1 MKKIPVAVALFLLAA
16 CGTVHAAETTVES
29 DGMLNVDGTRV
40 FVVGLYENPAED
52 AELARAA
59 EAGFNLVR
67 SSADTAALDRLQRY
81 GVHAWVNT
89 GAAIDLSED
98 TDTRRGALQSMTDT
112 LNAHPAMLVWEVP
125 DEALWNCWYEA
136 QMWRR
141 SAEPAE
147 QHKHINALAD
157 ESARGK
163 LQAQRAQVDALYH
176 KGNYAEAEA
185 LSDDLWRQMG
195 LEPPRPGYGL
205 GNASERAAKM
215 CGGMR
220 EGYALLKALAG
231 RPVWMNHAPR
241 NQIEQLAAFN
251 EAADIV
257 GCDIYP
263 VPVNEKVGHSDLSNR
278 SMSCVGDYTRRMAQA
293 APGKP
298 VWMVLQGFGWGD
310 IQPDKPEDVRK
321 ELRPPTLEE
330 TRYMAFD
337 ASVHGARG
345 ILYWG
350 SHAVEKVSTFY
361 GELLA
366 FVAEL
371 RDLQPVLAAPDAVL
385 DITVSYQ
392 PTYGSVDRAATV
404 LAKASDGAP
413 WLFVVNE
420 WTNPLACDLRGLES
434 LNGTRYWDRLSGGEA
449 EVKDGTLSLK
459 MTPQSVQILEPLTRP

>member
-1 MKKIPVAVALFLLAA
+1 MKKITISIVLIILAVC
-16 CGTVHAAETTVES
+16 CGTHAAEVAVEA
-29 DGMLNVDGTRV
+29 DGMLNIDGARV

-52 AELARAA
+52 AELTRAA

-67 SSADTAALDRLQRY
+67 SSADITALDRLQRH

-98 TDTRRGALQSMTDT
+98 ADARRTALQSLTET

-141 SAEPAE
+141 STEPAE
-147 QHKHINALAD
+147 QHKHIDALAD

-163 LQAQRAQVDALYH
+163 LREQQAQVDTLYN
-176 KGNYAEAEA
+176 KGKYTEAEA
-185 LSDDLWRQMG
+185 LADDLWRQMG

-220 EGYALLKALAG
+220 EGYALLKTLSG
-231 RPVWMNHAPR
+231 RPIWMNHAPR

-251 EAADIV
+251 QAADIV

-263 VPVNEKVGHSDLSNR
+263 VPVHEKVGHSDLSNR

-310 IQPDKPEDVRK
+310 IQPDKPEDIRK
-321 ELRPPTLEE
+321 ELRPPTLAE

-337 ASVHGARG
+337 AIVHGARG

-350 SHAVEKVSTFY
+350 SHAVKKDAPFY
-361 GELLA
+361 GELLT

-371 RDLQPVLAAPDAVL
+371 RDLQPVLAAPDAAL
-385 DITVSYQ
+385 NISVSHQ
-392 PTYGSVDRAATV
+392 PTYGSVDRAAAV
-404 LAKASDGAP
+404 LAKAPGGTP

-420 WTNPLACDLRGLES
+420 WTDPLACKLSGLES
-434 LNGTRYWDRLSGGEA
+434 LNGTPYRDRLSGE
-449 EVKDGTLSLK
+449 EVEIKDGALSLQ
-459 MTPQSVQILEPLTRP
+459 MTPQSVQILEPLRRP